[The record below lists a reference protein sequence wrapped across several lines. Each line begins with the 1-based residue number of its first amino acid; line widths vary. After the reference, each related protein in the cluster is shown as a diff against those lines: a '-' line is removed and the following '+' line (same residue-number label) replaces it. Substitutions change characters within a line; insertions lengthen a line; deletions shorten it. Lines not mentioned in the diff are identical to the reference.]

1 MDTHSR
7 SFTQNINNWGHWTLK
22 NKHIDK
28 TYLYAKDPYQVKHQ
42 LIIRKREGVGLKHYN
57 DSKFIRKYSSN
68 TNNKLENVEEYK
80 PNKER
85 KILIVF
91 DDINAGMLRNKK
103 SNTLVTVLFIRCRKV
118 NIYSFFITQSYFA
131 APKNRLNS
139 VHYFFLK
146 ISNKCKL

>member
-1 MDTHSR
+1 M
-7 SFTQNINNWGHWTLK
+7 K

-85 KILIVF
+85 KILIVLLEYLR
-91 DDINAGMLRNKK
+91 INLE
-103 SNTLVTVLFIRCRKV
+103 SL
-118 NIYSFFITQSYFA
+118 
-131 APKNRLNS
+131 
-139 VHYFFLK
+139 
-146 ISNKCKL
+146 